1 MASETKNADS
11 STILETVDASM
22 HFGGL
27 KAVDGVSLQVP
38 KGSITGLIGPN
49 GAGKTTLFNV
59 MAGAL
64 RPTGGTVRLENED
77 ITDVPAWAR
86 VKRGLARTFQ
96 TPHGFP
102 EITVYEN
109 LMVAPLEQEGEGL
122 LGSLLWPRAARKREA
137 EQRDL
142 VLELLERL
150 GMAQYSDTLVCNL
163 AAGDARVVEFARQVM
178 LRPRLLLLD
187 EPAAGINPAITG
199 SLIQLLRDL
208 RSDGLTLLVIDHN
221 LSFMMELCDSIYVL
235 AAGKVIAHGSPAE
248 IARNPKVIEAYL
260 GRSRA
265 SVENQG
271 GAE

>member
-1 MASETKNADS
+1 MSSVGTQPEPAAILRTAD
-11 STILETVDASM
+11 VAM

-27 KAVDGVSLQVP
+27 RAVDGVSLEVP
-38 KGSITGLIGPN
+38 TGSITGLIGPN

-59 MAGAL
+59 IAGAL
-64 RPTGGTVRLENED
+64 KPTGGTVTLEGAD

-86 VKRGLARTFQ
+86 VKRGIARTFQ

-109 LMVAPLEQEGEGL
+109 LMVAPLDQRSETL
-122 LGSLLWPRAARKREA
+122 FGSLLWSRDDKQRER
-137 EQRDL
+137 EQRER
-142 VLELLERL
+142 VMGLLERL
-150 GMAQYSDTLVCNL
+150 GMAQYCDTLVANL

-208 RSDGLTLLVIDHN
+208 RSEGLTLLVIDHN
-221 LSFMMELCDSIYVL
+221 LGFMMQLCDSIYVL
-235 AAGKVIAHGSPAE
+235 AAGKVIAHGSPTEVAK
-248 IARNPKVIEAYL
+248 NPKVIEAYL
-260 GRSRA
+260 GTSHATPDDPGRPS
-265 SVENQG
+265 
-271 GAE
+271 